1 MQVYEI
7 KEAKLLPE
15 QTLAGL
21 LEQFEDDCGVVVTE
35 VNLRRTQYA
44 RMDGTVDRAG
54 TQVDLTV
61 EI

>member
-7 KEAKLLPE
+7 KEAKLLLE

-21 LEQFEDDCGVVVTE
+21 LEQFEDACGVIVTE
-35 VNLRRTQYA
+35 VSFRRTQYA
-44 RMDGTVDRAG
+44 RMDGTVDRVG
-54 TQVDLTV
+54 TRVDLTV

>member
-7 KEAKLLPE
+7 KEAKLLLE

-21 LEQFEDDCGVVVTE
+21 LEQFEDDCGVIVTE
-35 VNLRRTQYA
+35 VSLRRTQHA
-44 RMDGTVDRAG
+44 RMDGTVDRVG